1 MPDVSTSLPN
11 QARAQDGV
19 DERAATAKLRRH
31 KRKSAEIEPAA
42 PTISIT
48 ASAHAGMQDAPR
60 CACFSQETTPAPHG
74 GVLLSLCVNAR
85 LSQSQG

>member
-1 MPDVSTSLPN
+1 MRHCGWA

-31 KRKSAEIEPAA
+31 KRKSAEMEPAA

-48 ASAHAGMQDAPR
+48 ATAHAGMQDAPR
-60 CACFSQETTPAPHG
+60 CAPR
-74 GVLLSLCVNAR
+74 SLQCYATCCRHVCLVVESR
-85 LSQSQG
+85 